1 MSVCAMKKL
10 TVLAYAKDADAIVRK
25 LMSLRC
31 VEINNTEARE
41 GLLPVDTSANEALRA
56 EAESRLAAIRRVIP
70 ILAKYS
76 RRRHGLGRV
85 VHRVDHR
92 EFCSDGRSENA
103 WQTVEDTLKAQ
114 ARMDAITAEITE
126 REAYLA
132 SLEPWLGYDAP
143 LNAVGS
149 AHTSLILGS
158 TTGKVNF
165 LDFREE
171 LEAAG
176 AYTEEVLLDEH
187 LYLAITC
194 HRGDEESVDKILTA
208 NGFLRI
214 TFPDTDVPARVAY
227 ERTEEHLQE
236 LENELIRAEEDLRD
250 LSDAL
255 DDIEILC
262 DVEATNL
269 NVCLQKRKLA
279 QTNNCVILQGWI
291 PEMTEDAVVDALSKF
306 ECACETSEPVGDEE
320 PPVLLRNNRF
330 AVNFEW
336 VVGMYSYPKY
346 GRFDPTFIMSIFYF
360 LSFGLMFADVGY
372 GLILTLGCFLG
383 VKLLNPKPGLRR
395 MMYMFGYCGISAII
409 MGLLFGGWFG
419 DFPTAIMQNLLG
431 MSIDTSVGHFFGSGL
446 WFNPLDNPMMF
457 LILSMGFGFVHM
469 VAGMVLQFIILCKDG
484 KVGEALCTIAP
495 YWVIFAG
502 ILLMLTVGT
511 TVGLTVL
518 IVGMVLVLL
527 FKGYGIR
534 NPLSRIMA
542 GLGGLYG
549 LVNYMSDLLSY
560 SRILALALV
569 AAVLAKVINM
579 ITMMGGMGVGG
590 VIVMVVVL
598 LIGHVFNIAINVLG
612 AFVHTSRLQYLE
624 FFGKFYED
632 GGRPFEPAE
641 PATEYSESNES

>member
-1 MSVCAMKKL
+1 MSVCTMKKL
-10 TVLAYAKDADAIVRK
+10 TVLAYAQDADAIVRK

-31 VEINNTEARE
+31 VEIHAAETGQGLVPVNTAENEARRTE
-41 GLLPVDTSANEALRA
+41 CEQKLS
-56 EAESRLAAIRRVIP
+56 AIRRVIP
-70 ILAKYS
+70 ILAKYT
-76 RRRHGLGRV
+76 RRKSGLGRL
-85 VHRVDHR
+85 VHRVNYE
-92 EFCSDGRSENA
+92 EFCNDGRSEHA
-103 WQTVEDTLKAQ
+103 WQTVLDTIKISEHMEAL
-114 ARMDAITAEITE
+114 TAEIS
-126 REAYLA
+126 RNQARLI

-143 LNAVGS
+143 LNAGGS
-149 AHTSLILGS
+149 AHTEMVLGALS
-158 TTGKVNF
+158 CKSATQ
-165 LDFREE
+165 DFFNALHE
-171 LEAAG
+171 AG
-176 AYTEEVLLDEH
+176 AYTEEVTLDEQS
-187 LYLAITC
+187 YLAITY
-194 HRGDEESVDKILTA
+194 HKSDRDSVSKTL
-208 NGFLRI
+208 NGQGFLALD
-214 TFPDTDVPARVAY
+214 FSDVDVTARVAF

-236 LENELIRAEEDLRD
+236 LEAELIRAEEDIRD

-255 DDIEILC
+255 DEVEILYDIE
-262 DVEATNL
+262 ATTL

-279 QTNNCVILQGWI
+279 ATKNCAVLQGWI
-291 PEMTEDAVVDALSKF
+291 PTQTEDAVIDALSKF
-306 ECACETSEPVGDEE
+306 ECACETAAPSEDEE

-346 GRFDPTFIMSIFYF
+346 GRFDPTFVMSIFYF

-419 DFPTAIMQNLLG
+419 DFPTAVMQNLLG

-469 VAGMVLQFIILCKDG
+469 VAGMVLRFIILCKDG
-484 KVGEALCTIAP
+484 KALEALCTIAP

-502 ILLMLTVGT
+502 ILLMLAVGI
-511 TVGLTVL
+511 TVGLTVF
-518 IVGMVLVLL
+518 IIGAVLVLL
-527 FKGYGIR
+527 LNGYGIR
-534 NPLSRIMA
+534 NPISRLIS
-542 GLGGLYG
+542 GFGGLYG

-579 ITMMGGMGVGG
+579 ITMMGSTGFGG
-590 VIVMVVVL
+590 VIVMIIIL
-598 LIGHVFNIAINVLG
+598 LVGHVFNLAINVLG

-641 PATEYSESNES
+641 PSEEYSESSKL